1 MSLTAVAARVPP
13 TRPEEETLLLL
24 ANPSF
29 LPSDGI
35 LLTPGRWS
43 FGSDPSNDV
52 VLTQTGV
59 QPRHLQILVGRR
71 HVIVKA
77 WDRRTWLND
86 SPVQEASLRP
96 GDQITLGPVTLRCER
111 AAVDD
116 LLRQV
121 PSATTNDVRQETP
134 VDRLST
140 KASQSSPATVPT
152 PNVAPAVAEIRP
164 RTVAPLETPAEETPV
179 ATRDPIEQTA
189 PSLQLAS
196 AIREL
201 DDREAALRKL
211 AHELAATEARLNR
224 ERDLFWEE
232 SLAWESTVKQT
243 RDELNRSSSDLEERA
258 RRLQAS
264 EIEADRRAEDLARQ
278 FALLASRDEASRDIR
293 DQAADLAQRRQKLD
307 QLEDDLST
315 RSTNLRRREEHL
327 ERARIDL
334 DERMR
339 VFESRQRELERQWS
353 EDEHRLKSARIAV
366 DELIDALESELL
378 QQQAQ
383 SEQLTESQREQARLE
398 GDRAEQDRLFATR
411 EAELREQARQQEDEQ
426 SRLQQISRETEEA
439 VTRRRDEQA
448 LLETE
453 RLWIR
458 QEGDQLASERADW
471 EQARRQW
478 AIENEQHAAARRS
491 LDARAAE
498 LSTLR
503 DTLERRE
510 ASLATRENWTS
521 CREAELTR
529 AAEELDQAQTECET
543 QTAEIADR
551 QHELAHREAELERR
565 REHIEGEL
573 ARRSERQAELEQ
585 QLAERIA
592 RQIEEQS
599 LGQARLIEERDRLAD
614 QQGEIEE
621 LRAKLARNEKKLLA
635 REKAAEQEL
644 GRLREQLEAERAAR
658 QVLEARI
665 EEIVAERA
673 SLEVRLADLSAL
685 ERHRDDSERSV
696 SEVEASRRAAEIAS
710 LEAQQVELTRR
721 QTELEASRQAIEEL
735 DEALA
740 QRSQALEGE
749 QRRLAEERT
758 EFDRA
763 NTELSERTSRLEN
776 LASELAAREQA
787 LAEQIAELDTARAG
801 LEASRLEIEALTR
814 SVELDRLMTDAENQQ
829 REQELR
835 QRETELSYRQRKFD
849 ETARDLAGDQALLE
863 WQEELATAEMS
874 SPPTELALAQ
884 AEPWSWTAEAIP
896 SLPGQRILFEEEI
909 EVEASHL
916 PFDVESLLT
925 SRSPVADEKP
935 ASSTRDEADE
945 HDSMESVGSLRAELA
960 KMFDLPGS
968 PFVKQPESKIQE
980 STPESLE
987 ADDVLQDEPSVLQDE
1002 SFASVTNSQTA
1013 IPIEPPAALQ
1023 NRPAAYEAPEADA
1036 TSGEDDQSVSAY
1048 MNRLLNRLNRG
1059 GSIPPESVASKPVP
1073 APITRPQVSEAI
1085 AETVSPSSIS
1095 QSAVSEE
1102 PPPPTPPPRKPIDR
1116 TSDRLQVSSFREVAN
1131 LSARTAVAR
1140 HQWQR
1145 LRSIVTMKA
1154 ILSAACLL
1162 TGATLS
1168 FGPLIGGQRMWL
1180 QGAACLILGIF
1191 AGYDLYRTL
1200 VKSRVLIPR
1209 PVAST
1214 AVDRF
1219 SELSHSEPPAEN
1231 PLEQPA
1237 VDNASND

>member
-13 TRPEEETLLLL
+13 TGPEEETLLLL

-59 QPRHLQILVGRR
+59 QARHLQILVGRR

-121 PSATTNDVRQETP
+121 PSATTNDVRQAP
-134 VDRLST
+134 PIDSLST
-140 KASQSSPATVPT
+140 KASQSSAATVPT
-152 PNVAPAVAEIRP
+152 PNVAPAAAESRP
-164 RTVAPLETPAEETPV
+164 RTVAPSETPAEETPG

-232 SLAWESTVKQT
+232 SLAWESTVKHT

-258 RRLQAS
+258 RRLQES
-264 EIEADRRAEDLARQ
+264 EIEADRRAEDRARQ
-278 FALLASRDEASRDIR
+278 FALLASRDDEFREIR

-315 RSTNLRRREEHL
+315 RAISLRTREEHL

-383 SEQLTESQREQARLE
+383 SEQLTESQREQARIE
-398 GDRAEQDRLFATR
+398 SDRAEQDRLFATR
-411 EAELREQARQQEDEQ
+411 EAELREQARRQEDEQ

-439 VTRRRDEQA
+439 ARRHRDEQT
-448 LLETE
+448 LLEAE
-453 RLWIR
+453 RVWIR
-458 QEGDQLASERADW
+458 QEADQLASERADW

-478 AIENEQHAAARRS
+478 AIETEQHAAARRS

-529 AAEELDQAQTECET
+529 AAEELDQAQTERET
-543 QTAEIADR
+543 LTAEIADR
-551 QHELAHREAELERR
+551 QHQLVKREAELERR
-565 REHIEGEL
+565 REHLEGEL
-573 ARRSERQAELEQ
+573 ARRAERQAELEQ

-592 RQIEEQS
+592 RQTEEQS

-621 LRAKLARNEKKLLA
+621 LRAKLARNEQSLLA
-635 REKAAEQEL
+635 REKTTEQEL

-658 QVLEARI
+658 QVLEARL
-665 EEIVAERA
+665 EEVAAERS
-673 SLEVRLADLSAL
+673 SLEARLADLATREHEQDAPL
-685 ERHRDDSERSV
+685 SET
-696 SEVEASRRAAEIAS
+696 ETTGHAAEI
-710 LEAQQVELTRR
+710 
-721 QTELEASRQAIEEL
+721 TELEARQTSLLQRQAELDASRQAL
-735 DEALA
+735 DQRDEALA
-740 QRSQALEGE
+740 QQSRLLQDE
-749 QRRLAEERT
+749 QRKLEEERA
-758 EFDRA
+758 EFERA
-763 NTELSERTSRLEN
+763 NAELGERNARLEN
-776 LASELAAREQA
+776 LASELTAREHVLAEQTAELDAARE
-787 LAEQIAELDTARAG
+787 G
-801 LEASRLEIEALTR
+801 LEASRLEIEALIR
-814 SVELDRLMTDAENQQ
+814 SVELDRRITDAENQQ

-835 QRETELSYRQRKFD
+835 QRETELAYQQQKL
-849 ETARDLAGDQALLE
+849 EEATWDLSGSQALLE
-863 WQEELATAEMS
+863 WREELETPDVS
-874 SPPTELALAQ
+874 SAPVEPSHAWP
-884 AEPWSWTAEAIP
+884 EPWNWTPEAAP
-896 SLPGQRILFEEEI
+896 SLPGQRILFQDEFPT
-909 EVEASHL
+909 EARDL
-916 PFDVESLLT
+916 PFDVESLLIT
-925 SRSPVADEKP
+925 RAPVDDDKP
-935 ASSTRDEADE
+935 ATLPRQEADE
-945 HDSMESVGSLRAELA
+945 SDSVEAVGSLRAELA

-968 PFVKQPESKIQE
+968 PFDKQPDTSSHELIRD
-980 STPESLE
+980 SL
-987 ADDVLQDEPSVLQDE
+987 AVDDD
-1002 SFASVTNSQTA
+1002 SFAKELNSETGT
-1013 IPIEPPAALQ
+1013 PVEPADELPV
-1023 NRPAAYEAPEADA
+1023 RPVVAYEAPEAEP

-1059 GSIPPESVASKPVP
+1059 GSVPPESVASKPVP

-1085 AETVSPSSIS
+1085 PETVSPSSIS
-1095 QSAVSEE
+1095 QSPISEE

-1145 LRSIVTMKA
+1145 LRSVVTVKA
-1154 ILSAACLL
+1154 ILATACLL
-1162 TGATLS
+1162 TGAILS

-1209 PVAST
+1209 PLAST
-1214 AVDRF
+1214 AAADRF
-1219 SELSHSEPPAEN
+1219 SELTTSEPPAEN
-1231 PLEQPA
+1231 PLEQQA
-1237 VDNASND
+1237 GDNASND